1 MGMTA
6 DGDSFESAFPELVL
20 PAFRVALRILGDVA
34 EAEDVAA
41 EALARALR
49 SWDRV
54 GGLPYRRAWVVR
66 VASNLAV
73 DCARRRRPAVAPP
86 SPSPDV
92 AEAVTAPAG
101 AECRPAGLPRRQC
114 QVVAMRY
121 LAGLTEAEVARSLG
135 ISLNSVKKHT
145 GRGVS
150 TLRARLGADWQEAKL
165 ALE

>member
-1 MGMTA
+1 MTG
-6 DGDSFESAFPELVL
+6 DGGERFEDAFPELVL

-41 EALARALR
+41 EALARTLR

-54 GGLPYRRAWVVR
+54 RDLPYRKAWVVK

-73 DCARRRRPAVAPP
+73 DRVRRRPPRLDAPGH
-86 SPSPDV
+86 SPDI
-92 AEAVTAPAG
+92 AEAVTLRLALG
-101 AECRPAGLPRRQC
+101 AALRALPRRQC

-135 ISLNSVKKHT
+135 ISPNSVKKHT
-145 GRGVS
+145 GRGVT
-150 TLRARLGADWQEAKL
+150 TLRTRLGADWQEAKL
-165 ALE
+165 ALD